1 MASNDQAFE
10 YAQVQATYVEN
21 VMNNAYNI
29 RLLAPSHKMTLI
41 PYHLYHP
48 RQPMANEPP
57 TPAHSARRLHPVRRV
72 VRYFSG
78 GSKFVVTDLAFT
90 T

>member
-21 VMNNAYNI
+21 APDRLQASNI

-48 RQPMANEPP
+48 P
-57 TPAHSARRLHPVRRV
+57 TTH
-72 VRYFSG
+72 G
-78 GSKFVVTDLAFT
+78 
-90 T
+90 